1 MRRSILLFALLLVG
15 CGSEIESTPSTDA
28 GADSPAD
35 SGGKKACVDGA
46 TSHAHGTTWACS
58 DGCNTCSCSDGMI
71 SSTTMACGCNDA
83 KGFHATGTTWT
94 CPDGCN
100 TCTCNKDRTIS
111 ATAMACEAGYFDAGS
126 D

>member
-1 MRRSILLFALLLVG
+1 MRRYALLFAFVIVG
-15 CGSEIESTPSTDA
+15 CGSEVESTPASDAATDA
-28 GADSPAD
+28 AD
-35 SGGKKACVDGA
+35 SGGKKACMDG
-46 TSHAHGTTWACS
+46 TVSHAHGTTWTCS
-58 DGCNTCSCSDGMI
+58 DGCNTCSCADGLT

-83 KGFHATGTTWT
+83 KGFHTIGSTWT

-111 ATAMACEAGYFDAGS
+111 STLIACDAGYFDTGS